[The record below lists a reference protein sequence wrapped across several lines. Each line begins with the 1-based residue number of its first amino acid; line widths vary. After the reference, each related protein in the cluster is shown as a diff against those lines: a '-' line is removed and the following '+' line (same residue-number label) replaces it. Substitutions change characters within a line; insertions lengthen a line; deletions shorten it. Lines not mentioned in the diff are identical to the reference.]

1 MKNKPLWITV
11 ILLTIVT
18 ITFYQKEVNPVLEN
32 NKKINKYNTSI
43 LSINLETSVGSGV
56 YEIATDNKWPTSG
69 YSFNTGLSKCE
80 QGSEI
85 TWNEETKKVIVSS
98 NRSDK
103 CYVYFDKIPTF
114 ADHIKDLFTTQGT
127 NNLYHHD
134 GTILATEVNK
144 SQE

>member
-56 YEIATDNKWPTSG
+56 YEIATDNKWPT
-69 YSFNTGLSKCE
+69 
-80 QGSEI
+80 
-85 TWNEETKKVIVSS
+85 
-98 NRSDK
+98 
-103 CYVYFDKIPTF
+103 
-114 ADHIKDLFTTQGT
+114 
-127 NNLYHHD
+127 
-134 GTILATEVNK
+134 
-144 SQE
+144 